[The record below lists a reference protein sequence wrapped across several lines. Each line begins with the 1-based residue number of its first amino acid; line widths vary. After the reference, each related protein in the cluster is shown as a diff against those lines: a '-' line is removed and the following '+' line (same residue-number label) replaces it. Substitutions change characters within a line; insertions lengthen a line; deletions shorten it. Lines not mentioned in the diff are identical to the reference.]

1 MDPPPPRFERRPP
14 GVALA
19 PYVECYWAL
28 TARAAPPWKARIL
41 PDGSNDVILDLST
54 EPRSFVVGV
63 MRRADVVPLA
73 GHVDLLG
80 VRFRPGGALP
90 FLGVPLRELADRHVA
105 LDALW
110 GPRAAALLD
119 AVAAAPLGERVSV
132 LERML
137 VAGRAPAAA
146 DDALIE
152 RAVTLMRRTRGGIGI
167 RVVAQ
172 ALGVGERRLER
183 AFDLAIGLSP
193 KRFARVV
200 RFLGAVREIGRR
212 ALRPGAPVAF
222 ASGYSDQAHFVREF
236 KRLAGVTP
244 TQYAAERRVG
254 IVQDEDPLPAE
265 IRRST
270 IRSSYGA

>member
-1 MDPPPPRFERRPP
+1 VDALRPRFARRPP
-14 GVALA
+14 GAALA

-28 TARAAPPWKARIL
+28 TAQEAPPWKSRII
-41 PDGSNDVILDLST
+41 PDGSNDVILDLSA

-90 FLGVPLRELADRHVA
+90 FLGVPLHELADRHVA

-110 GPRAAALLD
+110 GARAAALVD
-119 AVAAAPLGERVSV
+119 AVAAAPLGERVRV

-137 VAGRAPAAA
+137 VAGRAPAVA
-146 DDALIE
+146 DDLIQ
-152 RAVTLMRRTRGGIGI
+152 RAVTLMRRTRGGIGV
-167 RVVAQ
+167 RAAAQ

-183 AFDLAIGLSP
+183 AFDVAIGLSP

-222 ASGYSDQAHFVREF
+222 ELGYSDQPHFVREF

-244 TQYAAERRVG
+244 AQYCAERRVG
-254 IVQDEDPLPAE
+254 IVQDEDPLPA
-265 IRRST
+265 
-270 IRSSYGA
+270 

>member
-1 MDPPPPRFERRPP
+1 MVPLRPRFARRPP
-14 GVALA
+14 GEALA

-28 TARAAPPWKARIL
+28 TAEQAPLWKSRIL
-41 PDGSNDVILDLST
+41 PDGSNDIILDLSA

-63 MRRADVVPLA
+63 MRRADVIPLA

-90 FLGVPLRELADRHVA
+90 FLRLPLHELADRHVA

-110 GPRAAALLD
+110 GSRAASLID
-119 AVAAAPLGERVSV
+119 AVATAPLGERVGV
-132 LERML
+132 LERL
-137 VAGRAPAAA
+137 LLANRAPAAT
-146 DDALIE
+146 DDDLIH
-152 RAVTLMRRTRGGIGI
+152 RAVTLMRRTRGGIGV
-167 RVVAQ
+167 RAAAQ

-183 AFDLAIGLSP
+183 VFDVAIGLSP

-212 ALRPGAPVAF
+212 SLRPGAAL
-222 ASGYSDQAHFVREF
+222 ALDAGYADQPHFVREF

-244 TQYAAERRVG
+244 AQFAAERRVG
-254 IVQDEDPLPAE
+254 IVQDEDPLPA
-265 IRRST
+265 
-270 IRSSYGA
+270 

>member
-1 MDPPPPRFERRPP
+1 VDALQPRFARRPP
-14 GVALA
+14 GAALA

-28 TARAAPPWKARIL
+28 TAHEAPPWKARIL

-54 EPRSFVVGV
+54 EPQAFVVGV
-63 MRRADVVPLA
+63 MHRADVVPLA

-90 FLGVPLRELADRHVA
+90 FLNVPLHELADRHVT

-110 GPRAAALLD
+110 GTRAATLVD
-119 AVAAAPLGERVSV
+119 AVATTPPAQRVSA

-137 VAGRAPAAA
+137 LAGRALPAA
-146 DDALIE
+146 DHDLIH
-152 RAVTLMRRTRGGIGI
+152 RAVALLRRTRGGIGV
-167 RVVAQ
+167 RLAAQ

-212 ALRPGAPVAF
+212 ATRPGAPVALEL
-222 ASGYSDQAHFVREF
+222 GYSDQPHFVREF

-244 TQYAAERRVG
+244 AQYAAERRVG
-254 IVQDEDPLPAE
+254 IVQDEDPLPA
-265 IRRST
+265 
-270 IRSSYGA
+270 